1 MEDDLIAS
9 LTHQVKEE
17 VVENYLAERR
27 LLELQAE
34 ELLKRTEETK
44 AHAARTGRRLTRL
57 AHLVVRSDMQERL
70 IQLLQIPPDS
80 FWINCLN
87 QNFSRGVRFIRV
99 RGLTDKAKF
108 RKLLFESYSRLYM
121 RMEEYRKAYESLKAD
136 CIAVNNNIKRF
147 QKNFD
152 LLTIINFLKSLD
164 TVTLERKIYLGENF
178 TAQELA
184 SIDQKLH
191 ITLIVFEKLE
201 VPQPLPLNKPERME
215 EPLTDLAVSVYRKF
229 QIDVK
234 RIMK

>member
-27 LLELQAE
+27 LLEVQTE
-34 ELLKRTEETK
+34 ELTK
-44 AHAARTGRRLTRL
+44 QADEARAHAVRTGRRLTRL
-57 AHLVVRSDMQERL
+57 AHLVVQGDMQEKL
-70 IQLLQIPPDS
+70 VQILQIPPDS
-80 FWINCLN
+80 FWSNCLN
-87 QNFSRGVRFIRV
+87 QRFSRGVRFIRV

-108 RKLLFESYSRLYM
+108 RKLLLESYARLFM
-121 RMEEYRKAYESLKAD
+121 RMEEYRKSFDNIQAECL
-136 CIAVNNNIKRF
+136 AVNNNIRRF

-184 SIDQKLH
+184 SVDQKLH
-191 ITLIVFEKLE
+191 INPISFDKLE
-201 VPQPLPLNKPERME
+201 VPHPLPLKKPELLE
-215 EPLTDLAVSVYRKF
+215 EPLSELAVSVYKRF
-229 QIDVK
+229 QSDVK
-234 RIMK
+234 RILK